1 LPAAPRLDA
10 EQRAA
15 VLRQGGPTL
24 ILAGPG
30 SGKTRVITARIARLI
45 REGTSPTAI
54 LCMTFTRRAAA
65 EMGERV
71 EALAPSARRSPWIM
85 TFHAL
90 ALRILRSEADHV
102 EGLTKSFSIYD
113 GAAQARVIAK
123 VMKVEGLEARL
134 HPVSLV
140 LARIQEARRAEDP
153 MSVPLGPYGSV
164 LHGYEAALRKAN
176 AVDFI
181 GLLRGAVQVLNR
193 VPEVR
198 ERWAARFEHI
208 LVDEFQDTSP
218 VQLRLALLLGSV
230 HQSLFVVGDPDQSIY
245 SWRGATPD
253 VMLRFQEA
261 FPDALT
267 IRLERNYRSSA
278 NILEAADA
286 LIAEHQKLPKRL
298 LATRESG
305 ESILSMTLKDAAH
318 EARALG
324 KVIQNLKADGQS
336 LGDIAVLYR
345 THMQQRAIESLFARW
360 KLPFHVVGAIEF
372 LERREI
378 QDVLAY
384 LRLVDNPMDEDAFW
398 RAIRAPKRGVGEI
411 SSKRL
416 QQIVDEANMDVFWR
430 DRTTLPDAIQSKRV
444 TGSFKGRT
452 REGLE
457 SFAELLESLTPLSAE
472 PAAAALRA
480 IIAALEPLGW
490 IDAMPGGEGRGDRR
504 SSLEE
509 LLVAADDFH
518 ARYPDDGI
526 AGFLG
531 DVAIVRDIDADADGQ
546 PNEHARAN
554 AEDAIQMMTL
564 HASKGQ
570 EFKTVFITGLE
581 EELLPHMRS
590 EDIDEERR
598 LFFVGLTRA
607 KDQVFLTRAQSRMM
621 NGHSSPSRTSR
632 FYHELP
638 TDLVEVLDPEHLD
651 VLAIQAEAPRGAG
664 FHVGDEVSHR
674 HYGPG
679 LVVGFAGR
687 DLDARVLVHFE
698 THGVKELYL
707 QHTSLRREGR

>member
-1 LPAAPRLDA
+1 
-10 EQRAA
+10 
-15 VLRQGGPTL
+15 
-24 ILAGPG
+24 
-30 SGKTRVITARIARLI
+30 
-45 REGTSPTAI
+45 
-54 LCMTFTRRAAA
+54 MTFTRRAAA
-65 EMGERV
+65 EMTERV
-71 EALAPSARRSPWIM
+71 EALAPSGRRSPWIM

-102 EGLTKSFSIYD
+102 DGLTKSFSIYD

-123 VMKVEGLEARL
+123 ALKALELDTRL
-134 HPVSLV
+134 HPVSHV
-140 LARIQEARRAEDP
+140 LARIQESRRAEDP
-153 MSVPLGPYGSV
+153 LRVPLGPYGAV
-164 LHGYEAALRKAN
+164 LERYEAALRKAN

-181 GLLRGAVQVLNR
+181 GLLKQAVRVLNS

-198 ERWAARFEHI
+198 ERWASRFEHV

-218 VQLRLALLLGSV
+218 VQLELALILAST
-230 HQSLFVVGDPDQSIY
+230 HRSLFVVGDPDQSIY

-261 FPDALT
+261 HPGAVT

-298 LATRESG
+298 LATRDSG
-305 ESILSMTLKDAAH
+305 EAILSMTLKDAAH

-324 KVIQNLKADGQS
+324 KVIQNLRTDGHQ

-360 KLPFHVVGAIEF
+360 KLPFHVIGATEF

-384 LRLVDNPMDEDAFW
+384 LRIVDNPRDEDAFW

-416 QQIVDEANMDVFWR
+416 QTIVDEANMDVFWR
-430 DRTTLPDAIQSKRV
+430 DRTTLPDAIQSTRV
-444 TGSFKGRT
+444 TGGFKGRT

-457 SFAELLESLTPLSAE
+457 SFAKLLESLTPLSAE
-472 PAAAALRA
+472 PAATALRA
-480 IIAALEPLGW
+480 IITALEPLGW
-490 IDAMPGGEGRGDRR
+490 LDAMPGGEGRGDRR

-509 LLVAADDFH
+509 LLAAADEFH
-518 ARYPDDGI
+518 ERYPDDGI
-526 AGFLG
+526 SGFLG
-531 DVAIVRDIDADADGQ
+531 DVSIVTDIEADADGQ
-546 PNEHARAN
+546 PNEKARAN
-554 AEDAIQMMTL
+554 AKDAIQMMTL
-564 HASKGQ
+564 HAAKGQ
-570 EFKTVFITGLE
+570 EFRTVFITGLE
-581 EELLPHMRS
+581 EELLPHLRS
-590 EDIDEERR
+590 LEVPQEGDPNDGELEGETPEIAEERR
-598 LFFVGLTRA
+598 LLFVGLTRA
-607 KDQVFLTRAQSRMM
+607 KDQVFLTRARSRVMYG
-621 NGHSSPSRTSR
+621 NPRPSRTSR
-632 FYHELP
+632 FIHELP

-651 VLAIQAEAPRGAG
+651 VLAIQAEAPQGAG
-664 FHVGDEVSHR
+664 FAVGDEVSHR

-679 LVVGFAGR
+679 LVVAFAGR

-698 THGVKELYL
+698 AHGVKELFL